1 MLRNMNTK
9 AYTQFTDNDG
19 NEYGFESYA
28 DFSAWWFDIPH
39 RRLKLAFS
47 PETFKK
53 LSYAATQSKE
63 ARVRK

>member
-1 MLRNMNTK
+1 MKTK

-28 DFSAWWFDIPH
+28 DFSAWWFTIPFW
-39 RRLKLAFS
+39 RSKRAFS
-47 PETFKK
+47 PETFRK

-63 ARVRK
+63 ARTRV